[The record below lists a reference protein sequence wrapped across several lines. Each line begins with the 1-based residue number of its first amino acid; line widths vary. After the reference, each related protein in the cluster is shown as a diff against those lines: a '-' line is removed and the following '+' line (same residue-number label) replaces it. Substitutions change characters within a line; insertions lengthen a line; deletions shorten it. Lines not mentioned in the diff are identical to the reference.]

1 MLGLSCHSLG
11 QSCAYL
17 PVARADAELALEDAG
32 EIREIVDADC
42 VSGGLDQCAGLC
54 TVLGNSTSM
63 LVGLTLKID
72 LNEQY

>member
-1 MLGLSCHSLG
+1 M
-11 QSCAYL
+11 Q
-17 PVARADAELALEDAG
+17 ALEGAG

-42 VSGGLDQCAGLC
+42 VSDGLDQCAGLC